1 VFVTPGHLSQEPNN
15 VQSPHGERPRDE
27 YGLEGVSWEVGLA
40 CIELAPFTGAYD
52 LICIGDRCGSVEA
65 LAERVAHEG
74 ARCCVMA
81 AHARVYVTDELPT
94 MGDWDAPLQDPRNGV
109 LIQLVVDHAE

>member
-1 VFVTPGHLSQEPNN
+1 
-15 VQSPHGERPRDE
+15 
-27 YGLEGVSWEVGLA
+27 
-40 CIELAPFTGAYD
+40 
-52 LICIGDRCGSVEA
+52 
-65 LAERVAHEG
+65 
-74 ARCCVMA
+74 MA